1 MITGNRLL
9 RVYLDNYLYDNV
21 RDILGSSMM
30 MCFIF
35 ITLYAVFKMLIGFL
49 LALGYKHSIVNLVDY
64 ITKKE
69 VYVIREK
76 IYKRLK

>member
-1 MITGNRLL
+1 
-9 RVYLDNYLYDNV
+9 
-21 RDILGSSMM
+21 MM